1 MRTSQRGSVLLAIIG
16 GIVILALL
24 GMIAVS
30 LMTGSVMTGVDAKET
45 VQASYLAESGKEI
58 FRAQTAQLT
67 DGAVLMQTAEKF
79 KNSTI
84 PMKQT
89 GDITLTIY
97 PYWFNTEDTKDKD
110 HRLEPAA
117 EGWYGKSNAII
128 AGTVDMLLMNA
139 NETIRAVYKF
149 EGGKGKAEN
158 VDSLPSPTHAANAY
172 LIGRCAKLTLSG
184 DTLTAT
190 PTALSGAGKEDASAA
205 TDSFAFFPP
214 TGGLLGLVEKR
225 PEGTTGNLTTK
236 LASIRFTYTDKKRAS
251 DGRYTFSGIS
261 PLDGASLTRLGE
273 ILQQSGGDGK
283 GKWDVALGQ
292 YFRVVSEA
300 RTANGARAALVWH
313 TNGRS
318 SFVSKTG
325 GGESTVET
333 LENVSDSLSD
343 GGTKLFGANVA
354 GKGTLGTLQ
363 TTQGK
368 YFQAL
373 LVQGLNEMCPYHF
386 LLPPKWYGPSTDF
399 WFAGIT
405 QGSVYQDYPEA
416 FSIETSDLLYQAT
429 IIPHSSAADF
439 FSGIIFKTRLISQ
452 DISNM
457 PGSSSGVSGL
467 GLGIVRQKNAND
479 TVADP
484 FLLPGYEFHD
494 DILNQTDFT
503 TYNIYGYFSPEKA
516 AHETFLVLWA
526 YDDHQALYGTQ
537 IPSGPT
543 TLPDNASGAFRRP
556 LRWLAIGKLTDKDVN
571 PKADNPYCT
580 TLAARVIS
588 EQQGSTIQAWVKAK
602 PLNEFESVVQWP
614 DITQESEGQDTSGEY
629 TEQYRK
635 ITWIAVNDAFAAPLR
650 DKQGAITSIKV
661 KQFAQNNTLHDR
673 AGIFSGRYKET
684 QPAGWLYFTN
694 FAVGVPGSGG
704 GDAITPGLTPG
715 IVQ

>member
-67 DGAVLMQTAEKF
+67 DGAGLMQTAEKL
-79 KNSTI
+79 NGSPI

-89 GDITLTIY
+89 GDIRLTVY
-97 PYWFNTEDTKDKD
+97 PYWFNTENTKGRE
-110 HRLEPAA
+110 HELVLAA
-117 EGWYGKSNAII
+117 AKWYGKSNKVID
-128 AGTVDMLLMNA
+128 GTVDMLLMNA
-139 NETIRAVYKF
+139 NETIRAVYQFKDGTGTANNK
-149 EGGKGKAEN
+149 E
-158 VDSLPSPTHAANAY
+158 SLPSSTHAANAY

-343 GGTKLFGANVA
+343 GGTKLFGNGGVGKSSA
-354 GKGTLGTLQ
+354 GFFQTPQGTSLSG
-363 TTQGK
+363 
-368 YFQAL
+368 L
-373 LVQGLNEMCPYHF
+373 LVQALDPMTPYHF
-386 LLPPKWYGPSTDF
+386 LAPTRKFTSTDF
-399 WFAGIT
+399 WFGRLT
-405 QGSVYQDYPEA
+405 QESVYENYPEELP
-416 FSIETSDLLYQAT
+416 IETSDLLYQAT
-429 IIPHSSAADF
+429 IIPRSSSEEF
-439 FSGIIFKTRLISQ
+439 FSGILFKTKLFFPSDPF
-452 DISNM
+452 DIS
-457 PGSSSGVSGL
+457 VSGL
-467 GLGIVRQKNAND
+467 GLGIVWRKNTTN
-479 TVADP
+479 TIADP
-484 FLLPGYEFHD
+484 FLLPGYFFNS
-494 DILNQTDFT
+494 DIPCSNGYGSFT
-503 TYNIYGYFSPEKA
+503 LAPSRDSSLAGYK
-516 AHETFLVLWA
+516 TFLVLWA
-526 YDDHQALYGTQ
+526 YDDSRVPEGTQ

-543 TLPDNASGAFRRP
+543 TLPDGSSEAFNRP
-556 LRWLAIGKLTDKDVN
+556 LRWLAIGELTDKDVK
-571 PKADNPYCT
+571 PDSATPYCT
-580 TLAARVIS
+580 TLVARVTS
-588 EQQGSTIQAWVKAK
+588 EQQGASIQAWIKAK
-602 PLNEFESVVQWP
+602 PLDDFSQTAQWP
-614 DITQESEGQDTSGEY
+614 DISQDATQQNPNGNY
-629 TEQYRK
+629 TDQYRK
-635 ITWIAVNDAFAAPLR
+635 IKWIAINNAFAAPLNDSNGVTTTIR
-650 DKQGAITSIKV
+650 VKQ
-661 KQFAQNNTLHDR
+661 QFAQDNTKHDR
-673 AGIFSGRYKET
+673 AGIFSGHYLCNGTPSPSE
-684 QPAGWLYFTN
+684 LYFTN